1 MEQDIGI
8 NSPRADTEPVSIKDG
23 INRSGCKDRTCGFRA
38 ICFSFQ
44 FLGELSLIDADP
56 YLKYL
61 PSLIAGAAFHLA
73 LYTVT
78 GQSWVRI
85 TLASLV
91 WAESLAVNLNLKALL
106 KNLGRSPAAGSR
118 SSQKMSELEH
128 VKD

>member
-1 MEQDIGI
+1 MGKTDQDVRIELVI
-8 NSPRADTEPVSIKDG
+8 LELFV
-23 INRSGCKDRTCGFRA
+23 
-38 ICFSFQ
+38 FSFQ

-73 LYTVT
+73 LYTIT

-91 WAESLAVNLNLKALL
+91 WAESLTVNLNLKALL
-106 KNLGRSPAAGSR
+106 QSPAA
-118 SSQKMSELEH
+118 SSGNGQKME
-128 VKD
+128 